1 MLTNV
6 AVILEIMS
14 RRDHP
19 QRHALCFTG
28 HQGFCESVGQRN
40 DVVKIIRQ
48 TLATGAVLLVIGVTF
63 VSAQGRARGRGGEGE
78 PPNPPPGQERKVIA
92 VPEPATLTLLG
103 AGLGAG
109 LVMRRLKSRRNRSRE

>member
-6 AVILEIMS
+6 AVILEIIS

-28 HQGFCESVGQRN
+28 HQAFCESFGQRN

-48 TLATGAVLLVIGVTF
+48 TLATGAMLLVIGVTF
-63 VSAQGRARGRGGEGE
+63 VSAQGRGRGGEGG